1 MLLLFSNPGSGLSL
15 ALEAGISAG
24 ESADLIDVD
33 RERAVRFVDDPV
45 ISHAFKYGMRSGVR
59 KPAARVVGIPGWPP
73 ASDFADPVS
82 ATSDPWLKGIGT
94 DVR

>member
-45 ISHAFKYGMRSGVR
+45 ISQAFKYGMRSGVR
-59 KPAARVVGIPGWPP
+59 KPAEGPDRELLPDRHRNWPDCDRRRPFGIA
-73 ASDFADPVS
+73 AS
-82 ATSDPWLKGIGT
+82 
-94 DVR
+94 